1 MPLAFPTIGPGAASP
16 LLVSAS
22 RVSAE
27 AFTEQTLLGRSL
39 QLPAH
44 RSWQLLLHH
53 DNRQSLGQLYNQA
66 LAQADPASL
75 IVFCHDDVWLGEEP
89 LLPALEEAL
98 QHYDLVGVAGNRCI
112 KPGHSSWFMKPHG
125 GGLDLPDLV
134 GAIRH
139 GSQEHNRLSSYGPA
153 PAAAALLD
161 GVFLAARAGV
171 LQRAEVR
178 FDPALAFHFYDL
190 DLCRSALAAGLR
202 LGVWPLNLIHASA
215 GNAGILSWQACLTL
229 YRSKWKDPPSPDS
242 PQQLSPATRQS
253 HGPSP
258 PSRASDVSASATRSC
273 AMTSDANAAYQP
285 AASAPSFEITT
296 SRQLLAWMAEQKLS
310 IALTTYQIG
319 KLFSLGLKANG
330 ELSVFERTFNRCMGL
345 CPSAD
350 GNGFWLSSLYQL
362 WRFENLLP
370 AGGKAD
376 GYDRLYVP
384 QLGNTTGD
392 CDIHDMAVDA
402 DGQLVFV
409 NTLFSCLATISDTH
423 SFRPLWRP
431 PFISRLAAEDRCHLN
446 GLAMREGRPGYV
458 TAVSASDAADGWR
471 ERRRDGGV
479 VIDVQSNEI
488 VATGLSMPH
497 SPRWYHERL
506 WICNSG
512 SGEFGWIDLQ
522 TGAFEPLT
530 FCAGYLRG
538 VAFHGDFAL
547 LGTSKPRHNKTFSG
561 LPLDDALTQRNVEAR
576 CGIQVVDLRTGD
588 AVHWIRFEGLV
599 DELYDVITLPGVR
612 NPSLIGFVSDEI
624 RRLISI
630 EESDLSL

>member
-1 MPLAFPTIGPGAASP
+1 MPLAFPTSGPEAAAP
-16 LLVSAS
+16 RLVSAS

-27 AFTEQTLLGRSL
+27 AFAEQTLLGRSL

-44 RSWQLLLHH
+44 HGWQLHLHH
-53 DNRQSLGQLYNQA
+53 DNRQPLGRLYNQA
-66 LAQADPASL
+66 LAEADPDSL

-89 LLPALEEAL
+89 LPPALEEAL
-98 QHYDLVGVAGNRCI
+98 QRFDLVGVAGNRRI

-139 GSQEHNRLSSYGPA
+139 GTPEKNNLSAFGPS
-153 PAAAALLD
+153 PATAALLD

-178 FDPALAFHFYDL
+178 FDPELAFHFYDL
-190 DLCRSALAAGLR
+190 DVCRRALAAGLR
-202 LGVWPLNLIHASA
+202 LGVWPLPLIHASA
-215 GNAGILSWQACLTL
+215 GNAGGLSWQACLTL
-229 YRSKWKDPPSPDS
+229 YRRKWKDPPNADR
-242 PQQLSPATRQS
+242 PQQLSPATGQI

-258 PSRASDVSASATRSC
+258 PSRPSDATAPATD
-273 AMTSDANAAYQP
+273 AMTSDATAERQP

-345 CPSAD
+345 CPSGN

-362 WRFENLLP
+362 WRFENMLP
-370 AGGKAD
+370 AGGQTD

-384 QLGNTTGD
+384 QLGSTTGD

-409 NTLFSCLATISDTH
+409 NTLFSCLATTSDTH

-446 GLAMREGRPGYV
+446 GLAMRDGRPGYV

-479 VIDVQSNEI
+479 VIDVQSDEI
-488 VATGLSMPH
+488 VTTGLSMPH
-497 SPRWYHERL
+497 SPRWYQERL
-506 WICNSG
+506 WVCNSG

-522 TGAFEPLT
+522 TGTFEPLT

-561 LPLDDALTQRNVEAR
+561 LPLDEALTRRNVEAR

-630 EESDLSL
+630 EE